1 MKKLGDTGK
10 TREPKPSG
18 LAGAKTLAAT
28 KPETKK

>member
-1 MKKLGDTGK
+1 MKKYGDTGK

-18 LAGAKTLAAT
+18 MDRVKAIAAK

>member
-1 MKKLGDTGK
+1 MKKYGDSGK

-18 LAGAKTLAAT
+18 LGAVKSVAAT